1 MQATAR
7 QGIRPEAARPLL
19 RSEARSGKGDKA
31 GSLKALEE
39 ATAIDARLS
48 AAHMM
53 LAQSYEE
60 AKEYDK
66 AMDRYRKILAVNPND
81 PIALN
86 NLAYALA
93 VRKGQPAE
101 AIGYA
106 ERANTL
112 TGGNPT
118 IADTLAWVE
127 HLLGRDREA
136 AQLLSRVVKALPGN
150 AEVRLHAA
158 VVYAA
163 IGMLD
168 PAAKELGE
176 ALRLDP
182 TLAGNS
188 DVKALQTR
196 LGRKQPAGN

>member
-1 MQATAR
+1 
-7 QGIRPEAARPLL
+7 
-19 RSEARSGKGDKA
+19 
-31 GSLKALEE
+31 
-39 ATAIDARLS
+39 
-48 AAHMM
+48 
-53 LAQSYEE
+53 
-60 AKEYDK
+60 
-66 AMDRYRKILAVNPND
+66 MDRYRKILAVNPNE

-93 VRKGQPAE
+93 VRKGQAAE

-106 ERANTL
+106 ERANTV
-112 TGGNPT
+112 TRGNPT
-118 IADTLAWVE
+118 IADTLAWIQ

-163 IGMLD
+163 VGMLE
-168 PAAKELGE
+168 PAAKELQE

-182 TLAGNS
+182 ALAKGE
-188 DVKALQTR
+188 DVKALQAR
-196 LGRKQPAGN
+196 LGKK